1 MKRKKPLLLAL
12 AAMVLCA
19 VLVCLLCLTGRD
31 AQPPALSSGVQNIVK
46 RACQLTDIQWTPQ
59 KDLTGW
65 GGSVVYRAGRTY
77 TGLPYGQ
84 PVYTGYVPYDVSLPE
99 FAAAV
104 RDPDSRL
111 YSEYST
117 YNKIA
122 PCYSIDCSAFVSW
135 AWGLPFRQTTATLSS
150 YADVIWEK
158 PFEQM
163 EVGDA
168 FCKPGS
174 HVVLVTAL
182 RYNRQGAIVGVEIA
196 EAAVH
201 AQGSLCRRVNF
212 GENSTQT
219 MDDFRRVYGDYYL
232 YRCRTREQVVYTHN
246 CTVPLVGD
254 VCEKCFP

>member
-1 MKRKKPLLLAL
+1 MNKRKMIFIPAAILL
-12 AAMVLCA
+12 LCA
-19 VLVCLLCLTGRD
+19 VLAGLLCLPGRD
-31 AQPPALSSGVQNIVK
+31 ARPPTLSPGVENIVK
-46 RACQLTDIQWTPQ
+46 RAYQLTDIQWTPE

-84 PVYTGYVPYDVSLPE
+84 PVYTGYVPYDVSLSE

-150 YADVIWEK
+150 YAEVLWDH

-182 RYNRQGAIVGVEIA
+182 RHDRQGTIVSVEIA

-201 AQGSLCRRVNF
+201 AQGSLCRRVWF
-212 GENSTQT
+212 GENGAQS
-219 MDDFRRVYGDYYL
+219 MDDFRRKYGDYYL
-232 YRCRTREQVVYTHN
+232 YRCRTREQVVYTHD
-246 CTVPLVGD
+246 CTVPLVDD
-254 VCEKCFP
+254 VCEKCTP